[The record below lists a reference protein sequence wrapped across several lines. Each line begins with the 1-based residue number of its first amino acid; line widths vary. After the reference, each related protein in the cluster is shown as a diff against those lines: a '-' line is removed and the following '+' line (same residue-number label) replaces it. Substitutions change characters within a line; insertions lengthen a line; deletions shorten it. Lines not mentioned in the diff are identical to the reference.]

1 MRYIDRVGDLPVGE
15 RHDGYC
21 VTCKSQQTSKITVR
35 SRKNS
40 TRPKYL
46 DTIAAALQVL
56 SKDEYDYVINAAGR
70 V

>member
-21 VTCKSQQTSKITVR
+21 ATCKSQQTSKITIR
-35 SRKNS
+35 QRCS

-46 DTIAAALQVL
+46 DTIATALQVL
-56 SKDEYDYVINAAGR
+56 TKDEYDYVINTAGR
-70 V
+70 T